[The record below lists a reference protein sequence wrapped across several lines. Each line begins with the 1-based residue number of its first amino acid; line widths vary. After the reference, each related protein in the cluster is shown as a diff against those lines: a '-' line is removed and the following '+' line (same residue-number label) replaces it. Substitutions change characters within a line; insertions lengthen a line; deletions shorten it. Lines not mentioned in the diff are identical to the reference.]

1 MAKIGEQPHN
11 KPKLTA
17 TIATFVQA
25 NRLIFLV
32 AIGVVFAVIIGFVV
46 FSEIRT
52 ARTQKST
59 VMVEQ
64 AQSDYNEWS
73 NATDSKKKD
82 IEAKLLSELE
92 TIIKSYPHLY
102 SAQRALFIRGNL
114 YYDKKEWK
122 LAAENYTR
130 LATSFPRSYLATVS
144 LIDAGAAYEQ
154 AGDNTSAVK
163 QYQTLADSYG
173 KDSPEKP
180 MALFSLGR
188 LAEGKKDYKGAKT
201 QYDKLVNDFP
211 SSSWTNLAR
220 DRIIS
225 LQTEG
230 LVPQKQN

>member
-1 MAKIGEQPHN
+1 MAKLGEQPHT

-17 TIATFVQA
+17 RIATFVQA

-32 AIGVVFAVIIGFVV
+32 AIGLVFAVIIGFVV
-46 FSEIRT
+46 FSEIRS

-73 NATDSKKKD
+73 TASDSNKKD
-82 IEAKLLSELE
+82 IEAKLLSELDV
-92 TIIKSYPHLY
+92 IVKRYPHLY

-130 LATSFPRSYLATVS
+130 LATSFPRSYLAAVG
-144 LIDAGAAYEQ
+144 LLDAGAAYEQ
-154 AGDNTSAVK
+154 AGDNSSAVK
-163 QYQTLADSYG
+163 QYQTIVSSYG
-173 KDSPEKP
+173 KDNPEKP

-188 LAEGKKDYKGAKT
+188 LAEGTKDYKEAKV

-220 DRIIS
+220 DRIIY

-230 LVPQKQN
+230 LIPQKQG